1 MIDGYIDYYG
11 YSPTLE
17 GWLFAGWVQRSSLPS
32 GGLAGTSPIAVDD
45 DKLAGEALTLLYD
58 RPDIVKFGMGLL
70 GFVAA
75 PESAEPQFLRVRLGT
90 LAIAGSDATGRRHE
104 PELLGDAQHEV
115 AKVTPARSGAFGK
128 LFGRAIDTG
137 QNTLAALGKPVWVG
151 FDEVLVAPGIGVALI
166 GWLFDPT
173 GCVGA
178 VRVRSG
184 KHVSNDLAE
193 RWVRVERF
201 DIKDSFAADFA
212 IERADWGFHALAAL
226 DDFDPAA
233 ACLEVET
240 VDGRIG
246 YESLPAPTRVGRAAI
261 VRWLAGVRLA
271 REQILDVCGKVL
283 APAVSAINRDH
294 LNHAGMPQI
303 LTEGVLPEH
312 PRCSLIVPLYGRL
325 DLMMYQMAL
334 ASETDTRID
343 EYIYVLDEPHRY
355 DEFLT
360 LSHSVHAR
368 FGIPLRLVVPGSSLG
383 FAGASNIGLAAA
395 RGRFVCFLNSDV
407 MPQPGDWV
415 GKLIAGLEADPGIGL
430 IAPRLLFEDN
440 TLQHGGMILQRHP
453 EYGGLGFPAHPGKG
467 RVLKPSQGVR
477 RVDLLTGAC
486 LMLRC
491 KLAERLGGFSIDY
504 AVGDFEDADLCM
516 RVQAEGLDCAVDED
530 VALYH
535 LERQSQ
541 SRGDQ
546 GWRQNLTLVNA
557 WTFYDRWG
565 EAVDASRWRPGATG

>member
-1 MIDGYIDYYG
+1 MVDGYIDYYG
-11 YSPTLE
+11 FSPTLE
-17 GWLFAGWVQRSSLPS
+17 GWLFAGWVQRSSIPAGGIEGTLP
-32 GGLAGTSPIAVDD
+32 LAIDD
-45 DKLAGEALTLLYD
+45 DKLTGEALSFLYD
-58 RPDIVKFGMGLL
+58 RPDIVKFGMGML
-70 GFVAA
+70 GFIAA
-75 PESAEPQFLRVRLGT
+75 PESAAPEFKRVSFGT
-90 LAIAGSDATGRRHE
+90 LSFAGSDATSRRHE

-115 AKVTPARSGAFGK
+115 AKVTPARSGAFGT
-128 LFGRAIDTG
+128 LFTRPVDPG

-151 FDEVLVAPGIGVALI
+151 FDEVMTAPGVGVVLV

-173 GCVGA
+173 HCVAA

-184 KHVSNDLAE
+184 KHVSNDLAA

-201 DIKDSFAADFA
+201 DIKDNFAADFA

-226 DDFDPAA
+226 DDFDAPQ
-233 ACLEVET
+233 ACLEIET
-240 VDGRIG
+240 VDGKIG
-246 YESLPAPTRVGRAAI
+246 YEPLPAPTRSGRAAI
-261 VRWLAGVRLA
+261 VRLLAGVRLG
-271 REQILDVCGKVL
+271 REQILDVCGKIL

-294 LNHAGMPQI
+294 LGRAGMPQI
-303 LTEGVLPEH
+303 VTEGTLPDQ

-334 ASETDTRID
+334 ASETDTGAD
-343 EYIYVLDEPHRY
+343 EYIFVLDEPHRF

-360 LSHSVHAR
+360 LAHSVHTR
-368 FGIPLRLVVPGSSLG
+368 FGIPMRLVIPESNLG
-383 FAGASNIGLAAA
+383 FAGASNLGLAAA
-395 RGRFVCFLNSDV
+395 RGTYICFLNSDV

-415 GKLIAGLEADPGIGL
+415 GMLIAALEADPGIGL
-430 IAPRLLFEDN
+430 IAPRLLFEDG

-467 RVLKPSQGVR
+467 RALKPSQGVR
-477 RVDLLTGAC
+477 RAELLTGAC
-486 LMLRC
+486 MLLRRD
-491 KLAERLGGFSIDY
+491 LAEALGGFSVDY
-504 AVGDFEDADLCM
+504 AVGDFEDADFCM

-546 GWRQNLTLVNA
+546 SWRQNLTLVNA

-565 EAVDASRWRPGATG
+565 EAVDSSRWRPGATG